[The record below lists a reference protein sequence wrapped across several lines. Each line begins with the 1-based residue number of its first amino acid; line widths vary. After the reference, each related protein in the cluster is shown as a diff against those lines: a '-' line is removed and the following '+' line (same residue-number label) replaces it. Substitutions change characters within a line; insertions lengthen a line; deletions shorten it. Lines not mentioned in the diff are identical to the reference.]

1 MGLGIWFLGIGIGVL
16 AAVLLDGIFDLLAA
30 KKR

>member
-1 MGLGIWFLGIGIGVL
+1 MGWGIWSLGIGIGVL